1 MNSNIYISTESM
13 TANERLS
20 YQYWTNYVNIIEY
33 SE

>member
-20 YQYWTNYVNIIEY
+20 YQYWTNYDELYV
-33 SE
+33 

>member
-20 YQYWTNYVNIIEY
+20 YQYWTNYDLLY
-33 SE
+33 GSC